1 MGDYNIKEL
10 QKCILNILLAVDK
23 VCREHN
29 IRYWLSDGTMLG
41 AVRHGGFIPWD
52 DDADI
57 AMPRPDYQRFIEHG
71 EEWLPA
77 PFELQTFQKDENCT
91 SAFLKVIDGST
102 TLIERWAL
110 NSIGGVYIDV
120 CPIDGIPAQR
130 WRRKLRI
137 GMVHAAKSWV
147 YLRSRDPYK
156 RGHGY
161 TSWLPLLLQA
171 TTKNIT
177 LQRLQ
182 LRLQTAYDYE
192 TAPLIADY
200 DSGDR
205 STMPREVMGTPTPI
219 MFEGHELLGV
229 EHFIYLSGVTS
240 FHLFHILLFHFPSV
254 LGLKQFHEVMVRLL
268 GFQLFNLLID
278 SLIVCG
284 SLHVTD
290 DTQCDGIA
298 VFG

>member
-1 MGDYNIKEL
+1 MAEYKIEDIH
-10 QKCILNILLAVDK
+10 KCILNILVNVDK
-23 VCREHN
+23 VCRKHG

-57 AMPRPDYQRFIEHG
+57 AMPRPDFQRFIEHG
-71 EEWLPA
+71 SEWLPK
-77 PFELQTFQKDENCT
+77 PFELQTFELDENSSC
-91 SAFLKVIDGST
+91 ALLKVIDGST
-102 TLIERWAL
+102 TLIERWSL
-110 NSIGGVYIDV
+110 NQIGGVYIDV

-137 GMVHAAKSWV
+137 GLVHMVKTWV
-147 YLRSRDPYK
+147 YLRNRDPYK

-161 TSWLPLLLQA
+161 TSWLPRLLQA
-171 TTKNIT
+171 PVKNIT

-182 LRLQTAYDYE
+182 KRIQTAYDYE

-229 EHFIYLSGVTS
+229 EHPDTYLKCLYGDYMKLPPEG
-240 FHLFHILLFHFPSV
+240 HRRIH
-254 LGLKQFHEVMVRLL
+254 
-268 GFQLFNLLID
+268 GFDYVDFEHSYHD
-278 SLIVCG
+278 YK
-284 SLHVTD
+284 
-290 DTQCDGIA
+290 DTR
-298 VFG
+298 VFK

>member
-29 IRYWLSDGTMLG
+29 IRYWLSDGTLLG

-229 EHFIYLSGVTS
+229 EHPDEYLKRIFGDYMTPPPENKR
-240 FHLFHILLFHFPSV
+240 HIH
-254 LGLKQFHEVMVRLL
+254 
-268 GFQLFNLLID
+268 GFDYVDFNHSYHD
-278 SLIVCG
+278 Y
-284 SLHVTD
+284 H
-290 DTQCDGIA
+290 DTR
-298 VFG
+298 VFK

>member
-192 TAPLIADY
+192 K
-200 DSGDR
+200 
-205 STMPREVMGTPTPI
+205 
-219 MFEGHELLGV
+219 LLGV
-229 EHFIYLSGVTS
+229 EHPDEYLKRIFGDYMTPPPENKR
-240 FHLFHILLFHFPSV
+240 HIH
-254 LGLKQFHEVMVRLL
+254 
-268 GFQLFNLLID
+268 GFDYVDFNHSYHD
-278 SLIVCG
+278 Y
-284 SLHVTD
+284 H
-290 DTQCDGIA
+290 DTR
-298 VFG
+298 VFK

>member
-130 WRRKLRI
+130 WRRQ
-137 GMVHAAKSWV
+137 
-147 YLRSRDPYK
+147 P
-156 RGHGY
+156 
-161 TSWLPLLLQA
+161 TSCYP
-171 TTKNIT
+171 
-177 LQRLQ
+177 
-182 LRLQTAYDYE
+182 
-192 TAPLIADY
+192 
-200 DSGDR
+200 
-205 STMPREVMGTPTPI
+205 
-219 MFEGHELLGV
+219 
-229 EHFIYLSGVTS
+229 
-240 FHLFHILLFHFPSV
+240 
-254 LGLKQFHEVMVRLL
+254 
-268 GFQLFNLLID
+268 
-278 SLIVCG
+278 CG
-284 SLHVTD
+284 
-290 DTQCDGIA
+290 
-298 VFG
+298 

>member
-1 MGDYNIKEL
+1 MANYKIEDIH
-10 QKCILNILLAVDK
+10 QRILNILVVVDK
-23 VCREHN
+23 VCREHG

-57 AMPRPDYQRFIEHG
+57 AMPRPDFQRFIEHG
-71 EEWLPA
+71 SEWLPK
-77 PFELQTFQKDENCT
+77 PFELQTFELDENSSC
-91 SAFLKVIDGST
+91 ALLKVIDGST
-102 TLIERWAL
+102 TLIERWSL
-110 NSIGGVYIDV
+110 NQIGGVYIDV

-137 GMVHAAKSWV
+137 GLVHMVKTWV
-147 YLRSRDPYK
+147 YLRNRDPYK

-161 TSWLPLLLQA
+161 TSWLPRLLQA
-171 TTKNIT
+171 TVKNNT

-182 LRLQTAYDYE
+182 KRIQTAYDYE

-229 EHFIYLSGVTS
+229 EHPDTYLKC
-240 FHLFHILLFHFPSV
+240 LFGDYMKLPPENHRRIH
-254 LGLKQFHEVMVRLL
+254 
-268 GFQLFNLLID
+268 GFDYVDFDHSYHDYQ
-278 SLIVCG
+278 
-284 SLHVTD
+284 
-290 DTQCDGIA
+290 DTR
-298 VFG
+298 VFK

>member
-1 MGDYNIKEL
+1 MSIWIFFKFFGSLALLMFGMKSMSDSL
-10 QKCILNILLAVDK
+10 QKMA
-23 VCREHN
+23 
-29 IRYWLSDGTMLG
+29 YWLSDGTMLG

-192 TAPLIADY
+192 TAPLIGIY
-200 DSGDR
+200 R
-205 STMPREVMGTPTPI
+205 QSTTGLSVSCLMFANTGHAVVMTK
-219 MFEGHELLGV
+219 
-229 EHFIYLSGVTS
+229 TS
-240 FHLFHILLFHFPSV
+240 
-254 LGLKQFHEVMVRLL
+254 
-268 GFQLFNLLID
+268 
-278 SLIVCG
+278 
-284 SLHVTD
+284 
-290 DTQCDGIA
+290 A
-298 VFG
+298 

>member
-1 MGDYNIKEL
+1 MANYKIEDIH
-10 QKCILNILLAVDK
+10 QHILKILLVVDK
-23 VCREHN
+23 VCREHG

-57 AMPRPDYQRFIEHG
+57 AMPRPDFQRFIEHG
-71 EEWLPA
+71 HEWLPA
-77 PFELQTFQKDENCT
+77 PFELQTFELDENSSC
-91 SAFLKVIDGST
+91 ALLKVIDGST
-102 TLIERWAL
+102 TLIERMAL
-110 NSIGGVYIDV
+110 NQIGGVYIDV

-130 WRRKLRI
+130 WRRRLRI
-137 GMVHAAKSWV
+137 GLVHMVKTWV
-147 YLRSRDPYK
+147 YLRNRDPYK

-161 TSWLPLLLQA
+161 TSWLPRLLQA
-171 TTKNIT
+171 TVKNIT

-182 LRLQTAYDYE
+182 KRIQTAYDYE

-229 EHFIYLSGVTS
+229 EHPDTYLKCLYGDYMKLPPENHRRIHDFDYVDFEHSY
-240 FHLFHILLFHFPSV
+240 HDYH
-254 LGLKQFHEVMVRLL
+254 
-268 GFQLFNLLID
+268 
-278 SLIVCG
+278 
-284 SLHVTD
+284 
-290 DTQCDGIA
+290 DTR
-298 VFG
+298 VFK